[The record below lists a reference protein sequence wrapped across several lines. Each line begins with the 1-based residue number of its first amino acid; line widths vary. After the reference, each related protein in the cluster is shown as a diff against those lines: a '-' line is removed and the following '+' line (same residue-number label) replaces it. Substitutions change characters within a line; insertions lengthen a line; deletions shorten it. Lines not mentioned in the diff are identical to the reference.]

1 MLHLTLRQFEIFC
14 AVAQSGTTVAA
25 AETVALSQSATSA
38 ALQQLEGGLG
48 VQLFERVGKRLVL
61 NDAGRA
67 LLPQALAVLE
77 QARGIEQAFSA
88 KAANMPVRLRVAAS
102 TTIGTYALPEVLA
115 RLAASHPLVRVDLQI
130 ANTQEVGEA
139 VLAMEVDM
147 GLIEGSSHWQGLE
160 VEPWLRDELVI
171 VASPRDPLAQQAK
184 TKPLGVAALR
194 KAAWLLRE
202 PGSGTREMVEHAL
215 LPHLHQLPAAAT
227 LGSSEAIARCVEQGL
242 GISCLSRVLVQ
253 SQLQAQVLDIL
264 HTTLPRMWR
273 NFSLV
278 QRAGKRRSPAL
289 QAFVDACSASVQPPM
304 G

>member
-38 ALQQLEGGLG
+38 ALQQLESGLG

-171 VASPRDPLAQQAK
+171 VASPRDPLTQQAK
-184 TKPLGVAALR
+184 SKPLGVAALR

-264 HTTLPRMWR
+264 PTTLPRMWR

-289 QAFVDACSASVQPPM
+289 QAFVDACSASVQQITD
-304 G
+304 

>member
-171 VASPRDPLAQQAK
+171 VASPRDPLALQAK
-184 TKPLGVAALR
+184 SKPLGVAALR

-264 HTTLPRMWR
+264 PTTLPRMWR

-289 QAFVDACSASVQPPM
+289 QAFVDACGASVQPITD
-304 G
+304 